1 MRFVG
6 YTKETF
12 KYRVARNF
20 CGSLFLQIGDFLCF
34 AGTDFCDQD
43 RLVFL
48 ARNLFFAIFKKYPVP
63 SFDNIFVFVKYM
75 Q

>member
-12 KYRVARNF
+12 KSRVARNF

-34 AGTDFCDQD
+34 AGTNFWD
-43 RLVFL
+43 
-48 ARNLFFAIFKKYPVP
+48 
-63 SFDNIFVFVKYM
+63 
-75 Q
+75 